1 MDSITLKVSVKF
13 AWWSKP
19 YLLAL
24 KIADRFVK
32 IDIENAAAVLL
43 SGAKL
48 VVNGKKTNIR
58 VS

>member
-1 MDSITLKVSVKF
+1 MDSITLKVGVKF

-19 YLLAL
+19 YLFAL

-43 SGAKL
+43 SGAKM
-48 VVNGKKTNIR
+48 VVDGNKTNIR
-58 VS
+58 AS